1 VTYPCDKDWET
12 LNAYLDGE
20 LRGAERR
27 AFARRLAREPD
38 LATAAAEL
46 HAQSESLARM
56 RPVADA
62 GSTVRV
68 RPVAWG
74 GAIAAT
80 LALVAFLAMPGADRT
95 DLTSIHE
102 TFLRQSFPTSD
113 DALAEAGLS
122 GGGPLPDLSPAGL
135 ALVAV
140 REVEGGIAGHYA
152 GRNACRLTLLR
163 LEDGTADGPDALDVW
178 IVGGLRY
185 AVQAE
190 GMKPDRFAAI
200 ETYLKAVTGPDGR
213 NADRLAFARQVSETE
228 TCV

>member
-1 VTYPCDKDWET
+1 MKDPRDQDWET

-20 LRGAERR
+20 LSSSEHR

-38 LATAAAEL
+38 LAAAAAEL
-46 HAQSESLARM
+46 RTQSESLARM

-62 GSTVRV
+62 GSPVWV

-80 LALVAFLAMPGADRT
+80 LALIAFLAMPGEDRT
-95 DLTSIHE
+95 DLASIHQ
-102 TFLRQSFPTSD
+102 TFLKQSFPASG
-113 DALAEAGLS
+113 DALAEAGLN

-163 LEDGTADGPDALDVW
+163 LDDRTTDGPDAPNVW
-178 IVGGLRY
+178 IVGERRY
-185 AVQAE
+185 AVRAE
-190 GMKPDRFAAI
+190 GMKPDRLAAI
-200 ETYLKAVTGPDGR
+200 ETYLKAVTGSNGR

-228 TCV
+228 TCA

>member
-1 VTYPCDKDWET
+1 MTDLFDEDWET

-20 LRGAERR
+20 LRGTERH

-38 LATAAAEL
+38 LAAAAAEL
-46 HAQSESLARM
+46 QAQSESLARM

-80 LALVAFLAMPGADRT
+80 LAIVAFLAMPGADRT

-102 TFLRQSFPTSD
+102 TFLGQSFSTPD
-113 DALAEAGLS
+113 DALAEASLDGS
-122 GGGPLPDLSPAGL
+122 DPLPDLSPAGL

-140 REVEGGIAGHYA
+140 REVEGGIAGHYV
-152 GRNACRLTLLR
+152 GRNACRLTVLR
-163 LEDGTADGPDALDVW
+163 LEDGTADGPDAPDVW
-178 IVGGLRY
+178 SVGGRRY
-185 AVQAE
+185 AVRAE
-190 GMKPDRFAAI
+190 GMKPDRLAAI
-200 ETYLKAVTGPDGR
+200 ETFLKAVTDPDNG
-213 NADRLAFARQVSETE
+213 NVDRLAFSRHVSTTE
-228 TCV
+228 TCA